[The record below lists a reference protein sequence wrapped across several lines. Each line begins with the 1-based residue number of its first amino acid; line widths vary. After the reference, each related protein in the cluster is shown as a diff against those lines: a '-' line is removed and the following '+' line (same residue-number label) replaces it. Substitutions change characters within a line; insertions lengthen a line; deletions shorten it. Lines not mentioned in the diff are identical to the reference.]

1 MQVNYGT
8 RQKLVVVFFKGV
20 KIGEYRLDMV
30 AEDQIILEFKAV
42 SELNSVFEAQVLSYL
57 KASGLKLG
65 LLINFRGEKAEVTRI
80 VN

>member
-42 SELNSVFEAQVLSYL
+42 PNSI
-57 KASGLKLG
+57 ASSRPRSSPILKLPD
-65 LLINFRGEKAEVTRI
+65 
-80 VN
+80 